1 MHLCYNINVINHN
14 GVLYMEFADKVRF
27 VRGKLLLSQEALA
40 KALGVSFAT
49 VNRWE
54 SGKFLP
60 SYKAMNAFENF
71 CKENNIDYNDTK
83 ED

>member
-1 MHLCYNINVINHN
+1 
-14 GVLYMEFADKVRF
+14 MEFASKIKF
-27 VRGKLLLSQEALA
+27 VRTNLKLSQESLA

-60 SYKAMNAFENF
+60 NYKAMNAFDEF
-71 CKENNIDYNDTK
+71 CKENNIVFNDDK
-83 ED
+83 KD

>member
-1 MHLCYNINVINHN
+1 
-14 GVLYMEFADKVRF
+14 MEFADKVRF
-27 VRGKLLLSQEALA
+27 VRGRLLLSQEALA

-60 SYKAMNAFENF
+60 SYKAMNAFDKF
-71 CKENNIDYNDTK
+71 CKENSVIFNDDK
-83 ED
+83 KN